1 MKESGQK
8 IKVVF
13 LGRFPDTTRVSG
25 PENNAE
31 LIYLEHIKK
40 NHGTFIEYFF
50 DGRKHSLIK
59 KLFGEKSRET
69 KGVVIHTCGLFKLYR
84 KLKSIRPEIIHIIT
98 FERFA
103 LTAFIF
109 RIFNQ
114 VRIIYS
120 CHGVIAHENKIKK
133 LPWLYRVKDKIA
145 EKIFI
150 EKSDR
155 ILAVSEAALN
165 LLSDFYKLKDTSC
178 AIIANPVNE
187 IFANNIHNRN
197 HDCINAVIIFKNIF
211 GLSGIEFLQDF
222 LNRWDKP
229 LNIYV
234 LTDSDV
240 KLHTRPAIKLFRCSL
255 LNREALAE
263 FYKDKHIF
271 FSLNRYETF
280 SIATAE
286 AMVSGLIPIVIDTT
300 GISRFI
306 ENGLNGYIVKY
317 GDTERFLNIM
327 LQISAMSKQDRIN
340 ISFKAADIINELKP
354 EIIYSNYLELYK
366 EVLS

>member
-1 MKESGQK
+1 MKNERKK
-8 IKVVF
+8 INVVF
-13 LGRFPDTTRVSG
+13 LGRFPSSSNPSG
-25 PENNAE
+25 SENTAE
-31 LIYLEHIKK
+31 LIFLQHIR
-40 NHGTFIEYFF
+40 NNRGTFIEYFF
-50 DGRKHSLIK
+50 DGRKHCIIK
-59 KLFGEKSRET
+59 KLFGEQCRQINSVT
-69 KGVVIHTCGLFKLYR
+69 VYTLGLMKLYR
-84 KLKSIRPEIIHIIT
+84 KLKSLRPDIIHIIT
-98 FERFA
+98 YERFG
-103 LTAFIF
+103 LVAFIY
-109 RIFNQ
+109 RVFNN

-133 LPWLYRVKDKIA
+133 VPWLYRVKDKIA
-145 EKIFI
+145 EKIFT

-187 IFANNIHNRN
+187 IFANNTHNRN